1 MPNMTMTQYEFA
13 DDDKYV
19 YFKLEDVLK
28 LTGLT
33 ESNLQDIPEETRK
46 IRELIDGTKVIQEP
60 AAYFLIFFVSKSAEA
75 QEMQNWLFG
84 KVIPD
89 IETKGYYM
97 KGE

>member
-1 MPNMTMTQYEFA
+1 MTITQYEFA

-33 ESNLQDIPEETRK
+33 ESNLQDIPEEMRK